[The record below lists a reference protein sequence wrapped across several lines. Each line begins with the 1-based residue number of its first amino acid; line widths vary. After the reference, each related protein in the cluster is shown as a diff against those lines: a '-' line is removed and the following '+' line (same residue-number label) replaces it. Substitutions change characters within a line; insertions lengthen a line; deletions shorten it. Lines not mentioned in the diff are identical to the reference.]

1 MTSTPPRI
9 VSLLPSATEIVSAVG
24 HRDALVGR
32 SHECDFPAGV
42 ETLPVCTRPRAKLD
56 GSSREIDHEV
66 KAIVERALSVYEIL
80 EDALKRASPEVVVT
94 QDRCEV
100 CAVSLPDVEAAVRDW
115 IGGDIDIVSLTA
127 ESTEAVCDD
136 IWRVAAALDA
146 VEAGAGVVGRMRSRF
161 AEISERSA
169 VLDDRPRV
177 ACIEWSDPLMAAG
190 NWIPEF
196 VAAAG
201 GEDPFGKAGE
211 RSRWL
216 DWETLADADPDAIIL
231 MPCGYDLGRTR
242 GEADLLFG
250 DPRWRGLRAVRAGRT
265 FAVDGNA
272 WFNRPGPRLLDSLE
286 MMAEMLHP
294 GRFSF
299 GHEGRGWIRLPAVDA
314 A

>member
-24 HRDALVGR
+24 HRDSLVGR

-42 ETLPVCTRPRAKLD
+42 EALPVCTRPRAKLD
-56 GSSREIDHEV
+56 GSSLEIDIEV
-66 KAIVERALSVYEIL
+66 KTIVEQALSVYEIL
-80 EDALKRASPEVVVT
+80 EDTLKRVSPEVVVT

-100 CAVSLPDVEAAVRDW
+100 CAVSLPDVEAAVRDR
-115 IGGDIDIVSLTA
+115 IGGDVAIVSLTA
-127 ESTEAVCDD
+127 ESTEAVYDD
-136 IWRVAAALDA
+136 VRRVAAALDA

-169 VLDDRPRV
+169 ALDDRPRV

-201 GEDPFGKAGE
+201 GEDPFGEAGE
-211 RSRWL
+211 HSRWL
-216 DWETLADADPDAIIL
+216 DWEALADADPDAIIL

-242 GEADLLFG
+242 EEADLLSG
-250 DPRWRGLRAVRAGRT
+250 DPRWRDLRAAREGRA

-272 WFNRPGPRLLDSLE
+272 WFNRPGPRLPDSLE

>member
-1 MTSTPPRI
+1 MTSPRI

-24 HRDALVGR
+24 RRDALVGR

-42 ETLPVCTRPRAKLD
+42 EALPICTRPRANLG
-56 GSSREIDHEV
+56 GSSLEIDREV
-66 KAIVERALSVYEIL
+66 KGIVEQALSVYEVL
-80 EDALKRASPEVVVT
+80 EDTLERLSPEVVVT

-100 CAVSLPDVEAAVRDW
+100 CAVSLPDVEAAVRSR
-115 IGGDIDIVSLTA
+115 IGVGVAVVSLTA
-127 ESTEAVCDD
+127 ESTEAVYEDVR
-136 IWRVAAALDA
+136 RVAAALDA
-146 VEAGAGVVGRMRSRF
+146 VEAGAGVVERMRSRF
-161 AEISERSA
+161 AEVSERSA
-169 VLDDRPRV
+169 EIEDRPRV
-177 ACIEWSDPLMAAG
+177 ACIEWADPLMAAG

-201 GEDPFGKAGE
+201 GEDPFGEAGE
-211 RSRWL
+211 QSRWL

-242 GEADLLFG
+242 EEAELLSE
-250 DPRWRGLRAVRAGRT
+250 DPRWRGLRAVREGRA

-272 WFNRPGPRLLDSLE
+272 WFNRPGPRLPDSLE

-294 GRFSF
+294 ERFSF
-299 GHEGRGWIRLPAVDA
+299 GYEGRGWVRLPTVDA